1 MKTIPEDQTV
11 GALSHATSSAG
22 IVLRICLIVCAG
34 SAGCGQSAPT
44 NAGRTDETESMGTLN
59 PLETPGGTVQM
70 GGVRSV
76 KDLQSPP
83 GPFQF
88 ASMRQQ
94 SGIDFLQTSGNSGD
108 KPFPAANGTGCGII
122 DVDLDGQPDLYFA
135 NGAAFPLSSD
145 TVGPWDRLYRNLG
158 QWTFHDISE
167 VAGIGAPGYSCG
179 IAVSDINSDGFP
191 DLYVTR
197 YGRNHLYVSQ
207 GDGTF
212 EESATA
218 FGIADEHWGTS
229 AAFGD
234 FNHDGLADLYV
245 CNYGKWTWETSQFCG
260 DRARNIRMF
269 CSPTHVPPEKD
280 VLYENSGDGTF
291 RDISEASGIQSVS
304 GRGQGV
310 IVADIDADG
319 RMDIYV
325 ANDIHPNFLFANMG
339 GRFQESGEQSG
350 TAFDHVGQAQAGM
363 GLAIADVDANGTL
376 DLFVTNYQNE
386 HNALYNNLGGST
398 FLETGLTAIP
408 EGSLPWVGW
417 GTAFADFDLDGWSDL
432 IVTNGH
438 TDDNLAELGRE
449 GQYAQPPGL
458 WKNTAGQFQLVIH
471 AGSYFQQQHVGRGLA
486 VADMDSDGDPDV
498 IISHQD
504 SQPELLRN
512 DSCTEQGLKQ
522 GLSVRLIG
530 RNSHRDAVA
539 TSVTAQADGQQRTF
553 VIYGGG
559 SYASASDRRMIIGM
573 PGNQPLSLA
582 IRWPDGTESQIK
594 DLPRGGHFIIV
605 QGDGPNPAVRVMT
618 DFQGESI
625 ASGIFGMAG
634 ENKSG
639 GQQ

>member
-1 MKTIPEDQTV
+1 MKKIPVDK
-11 GALSHATSSAG
+11 AG
-22 IVLRICLIVCAG
+22 RVFRSVIHSGGILLRIGLSVCVLCVGCGRSASTDTG
-34 SAGCGQSAPT
+34 SADGAASKGTGKQWENPGVAVQPG
-44 NAGRTDETESMGTLN
+44 NADAVANPET
-59 PLETPGGTVQM
+59 
-70 GGVRSV
+70 
-76 KDLQSPP
+76 PP

-88 ASMRQQ
+88 ASMREQ

-108 KPFPAANGTGCGII
+108 KPFPAANGTGCGILDI
-122 DVDLDGQPDLYFA
+122 DMDGHPDLCFA
-135 NGAAFPLSSD
+135 NGAMFPLRSD
-145 TVGPWDRLYRNLG
+145 SAGPWDRLYRNIG
-158 QWTFHDISE
+158 QWKFRDISA

-179 IAVSDINSDGFP
+179 LAVSDINSDGFP

-197 YGRNHLYVSQ
+197 YGRNHLYVNH

-212 EESATA
+212 EEAATA

-245 CNYGKWTWETSQFCG
+245 CNYGQWTWETSQFCG

-291 RDISEASGIQSVS
+291 RDISAEAGIQSVS

-310 IVADIDADG
+310 IVADLDADG

-325 ANDIHPNFLFANMG
+325 ANDIHPNFLFANEEDH
-339 GRFQESGEQSG
+339 FQEIGEQSG

-386 HNALYNNLGGST
+386 HNALYNNLGQRT

-417 GTAFADFDLDGWSDL
+417 GTSFADFDLDGWSDL

-449 GQYAQPPGL
+449 GQYAQPPGV
-458 WKNTAGQFQLVIH
+458 WRNTAGQFQLASN
-471 AGSYFQQQHVGRGLA
+471 AGSYFRQLHVGRGLA
-486 VADMDSDGDPDV
+486 VADMDSDGDTDV
-498 IISHQD
+498 VISHQD

-512 DSCTEQGLKQ
+512 DSCSAQQLKS

-530 RNSHRDAVA
+530 RRSHRDAVA
-539 TSVTAQADGQQRTF
+539 AVVTAEADGQQRTS

-559 SYASASDRRMIIGM
+559 SYASASDKRLMIGM
-573 PGNQPLSLA
+573 PGNGTVSLVV
-582 IRWPDGTESQIK
+582 RWPDGTESQIK
-594 DLPRGGHFIIV
+594 DLPRGGHYIIV
-605 QGDGPNPAVRVMT
+605 QEDDPNAGTRVLT
-618 DFQGESI
+618 DF
-625 ASGIFGMAG
+625 
-634 ENKSG
+634 
-639 GQQ
+639 